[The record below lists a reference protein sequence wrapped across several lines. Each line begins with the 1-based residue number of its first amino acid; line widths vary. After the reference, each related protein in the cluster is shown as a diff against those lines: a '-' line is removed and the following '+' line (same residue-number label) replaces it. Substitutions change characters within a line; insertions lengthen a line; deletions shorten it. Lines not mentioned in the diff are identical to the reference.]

1 MVKKH
6 TSIRI
11 DEEYINVLKKNGLKL
26 STVVNE
32 LLEDYVGLLNS
43 SQKQLSIDRTEL
55 IEKMEK
61 DKVSLKN
68 INKRLLELYE
78 KEE

>member
-43 SQKQLSIDRTEL
+43 SQKQLSIDRTE
-55 IEKMEK
+55 
-61 DKVSLKN
+61 